1 MSITIHLTDTDGKTH
16 DLTVEPGDTLM
27 QVAVDAG
34 LDIRAECGGCLAC
47 ATCHM
52 YIDPEWF
59 QKLASRE
66 EDEEDMLDFADNV
79 KESSRLSCQI
89 ELTKEMDG
97 LRATIAPGM

>member
-1 MSITIHLTDTDGKTH
+1 MSITIHLTDTDGKIH

-59 QKLASRE
+59 QKLTARE

-89 ELTKEMDG
+89 ELTEEMDG
-97 LRATIAPGM
+97 LRATIAPAM